1 MASERCAGCFGT
13 GKIDGMSC
21 TFCAGTGSIWV
32 PDKTNYS
39 SNTGYRKSSYT
50 KGSSWL
56 DNAFEDNLAELTFLG
71 VFGFI
76 IYKGWES
83 SETNW
88 YITIA
93 IGLIAGFVSYK
104 LLKGPLRPLGTLLK
118 YVFYIGLIGLAI
130 YGIYQVVVLF

>member
-1 MASERCAGCFGT
+1 MASEKCAGCFGT
-13 GKIDGMSC
+13 GKYNGSTC
-21 TFCAGTGSIWV
+21 SFCSGTGNIWV

-39 SNTGYRKSSYT
+39 TNVGYGKNSSSNGP
-50 KGSSWL
+50 SWL
-56 DNAFEDNLAELTFLG
+56 DNAFEDNLAQLTFLG

-76 IYKGWES
+76 IYKGFES
-83 SETNW
+83 TETNW
-88 YITIA
+88 YITIT
-93 IGLIAGFVSYK
+93 IGLIAGFIAYK

>member
-1 MASERCAGCFGT
+1 M
-13 GKIDGMSC
+13 
-21 TFCAGTGSIWV
+21 
-32 PDKTNYS
+32 PDKTNYF
-39 SNTGYRKSSYT
+39 SNSGYGKSSYS
-50 KGSSWL
+50 KGPSWL

-71 VFGFI
+71 VFGYI
-76 IYKGWES
+76 IYKGLES

-93 IGLIAGFVSYK
+93 IGLIAGFVAYK